1 VLRPG
6 VAVVCGLAAVM
17 WAAVAATLARADSM
31 RPTVVFF
38 APAQLSQEERGALE
52 DAIGAQLSL
61 LPATFRFE
69 VPRRVPADVDDRLQV
84 ARQTA
89 NAYGALAVFWLEV
102 TRNGGPWY
110 LYAVDAR
117 GERMIT
123 RPLTSHTA
131 SPEAD
136 VEATALIV
144 RATTEALLHGA
155 PLPAE
160 TPRRETS
167 LPPRAPWPVE
177 LQRLGESALRVTA
190 AYSGSTFARQLPWE
204 HGFALR
210 AAWLWPTGPYVG
222 VGYTFIP
229 SLHFPLE
236 PVQFNIDRYPFAIF
250 AGLRFAFERFTF
262 SGEIGGELEIRSR
275 RTLAASDGFTPGP
288 EQRKTIYNV
297 CPKLEAEFAVVP
309 WLVVFLNVGIDA
321 VLGNFAYTTS
331 NLETGEKAMILDPHW
346 IRLTSQVGL
355 GIIR

>member
-1 VLRPG
+1 M
-6 VAVVCGLAAVM
+6 CGLAAVM
-17 WAAVAATLARADSM
+17 WASVAPTLAHADNM

-38 APAQLSQEERGALE
+38 ASAQLSAEERSALE
-52 DAIGAQLSL
+52 DAIGAQLTL

-89 NAYGALAVFWLEV
+89 AAYSALGVFWLEV

-123 RPLTSHTA
+123 RPLTSHA
-131 SPEAD
+131 ESPEAD
-136 VEATALIV
+136 IEAVALIV
-144 RATTEALLHGA
+144 RATTDALLHGE

-167 LPPRAPWPVE
+167 LPVRAPWPVE
-177 LQRLGESALRVTA
+177 LARLGESALRVTA
-190 AYSGSTFARQLPWE
+190 AYSGSTFANKLPWE

-210 AAWLWPTGPYVG
+210 ASWLWPTGPYVG

-229 SLHFPLE
+229 TLRFPFS
-236 PVQFNIDRYPFAIF
+236 PVRFNIDRYPFAIF

-262 SGEIGGELEIRSR
+262 SGELGGEIEIRSR
-275 RTLAASDGFTPGP
+275 RTVAAAEGYTPDT
-288 EQRKTIYNV
+288 EQKKTIYNV

-309 WLVVFLNVGIDA
+309 WLVVFLNVGIDV

-331 NLETGEKAMILDPHW
+331 NLETGEKTAILDPHW